1 MASYHLTAKIGKKGK
16 AAAHAAY
23 IAREGKYSGR
33 DRYEDLEAT
42 ASGNMPE
49 WAAHNA
55 AHFWQA
61 ADDHERVNGS
71 AYREI
76 EVALPR
82 ELTPGQRLKLVQ
94 EFIEQELGDKHAYQF
109 AIHTP
114 KAALEK
120 DDQPHAHIMYSER
133 IRDGIA
139 RDPAHYFKRYNAKNP
154 EKGGAKKFSGG
165 KHTNE
170 LKAELLGLRERWAA
184 MQNKHLEK
192 HGHNER
198 VDHRSLKDQ
207 GIDREPEKHLG
218 AIGVNRLNVHDISAL
233 LERRAAEGEQERA
246 RREVS
251 LIDLSGDLKRA
262 KAERTGQQEAALA
275 LAAQAMEKF
284 KAKHEQERKA
294 KAENLAQSL
303 DSYKPAFD
311 EIKKKIIAEGVNPEQ
326 RPLILDEIKKLLVK
340 RIESGEAPRLYQAKE
355 TADTAQPT
363 KQPQPALNPEPPK
376 DKLAEQTLSRLI
388 EEERLAWR
396 KNEETRLLD
405 EAEKSRQT
413 AWKIKA
419 KEPKKPLLGLF
430 ATDQWKTD
438 VAFWERNLQDEIDK
452 HHACKKQA
460 QDAIAGKSEKENWQ
474 RVAFHEKAEQ
484 RLKTEHP
491 ELAKALM
498 EQRQA
503 EQQKTA
509 LATAKATADKAAD
522 KAVADFKV
530 VAAKREGKSLGYGDS
545 GKQWGALPDELKAA
559 IESFNKQPTPARG
572 VELERMRENFKREP
586 DAAEKLTQ
594 QMEQGKVRGVVR

>member
-23 IAREGKYSGR
+23 ISREGSYSGR

-55 AHFWQA
+55 AHFWTA
-61 ADDHERVNGS
+61 ADEHERSNGS

-82 ELTPGQRLKLVQ
+82 ELTPAQRLELVQ

-120 DDQPHAHIMYSER
+120 NDQPHAHIMYSER

-139 RDPAHYFKRYNAKNP
+139 RDPEHYFKRYNAKNP

-165 KHTNE
+165 KRSKE
-170 LKAELLGLRERWAA
+170 LKAELLGLRERWAEV
-184 MQNKHLEK
+184 QNKHLEK
-192 HGHNER
+192 HGYNDR

-218 AIGVNRLNVHDISAL
+218 AIGVNRLNPHAISAL
-233 LERRAAEGEQERA
+233 LERRAAEGELERA
-246 RREVS
+246 RSEVS
-251 LIDLSGDLKRA
+251 LIDLSGDL
-262 KAERTGQQEAALA
+262 E
-275 LAAQAMEKF
+275 
-284 KAKHEQERKA
+284 KA
-294 KAENLAQSL
+294 KADRLDESL
-303 DSYKPAFD
+303 KSYQPLFD
-311 EIKKKIIAEGVNPEQ
+311 AADKKAAEEGHSE
-326 RPLILDEIKKLLVK
+326 RDRALILEQVK
-340 RIESGEAPRLYQAKE
+340 EGLIQAIESGVMPRINKKTRFE
-355 TADTAQPT
+355 MDTKAASVQH
-363 KQPQPALNPEPPK
+363 PEER
-376 DKLAEQTLSRLI
+376 AEQTLSQLI

-396 KNEETRLLD
+396 KNEETRLL
-405 EAEKSRQT
+405 EAAEKSRQA

-419 KEPKKPLLGLF
+419 QEPKKPLFGLY
-430 ATDQWKTD
+430 ATDPWKAEF
-438 VAFWERNLQDEIDK
+438 AFWERALQDEIDQY
-452 HHACKKQA
+452 HACKKQA
-460 QDAIAGKSEKENWQ
+460 QDALAGQSEKEPWQ

-484 RLKTEHP
+484 RLKNDHP
-491 ELAKALM
+491 ELAKALL

-503 EQQKTA
+503 EQQKAA
-509 LATAKATADKAAD
+509 LATAKAAADKAAD
-522 KAVADFKV
+522 KAVAGFK
-530 VAAKREGKSLGYGDS
+530 ALALKREGQFLGYGDS
-545 GKQWGALPDELKAA
+545 GKQWSALPDEQKAA
-559 IESFNKQPTPARG
+559 IENFNKQPATAR
-572 VELERMRENFKREP
+572 VIELERMREHFKREP

-594 QMEQGKVRGVVR
+594 QLEQGKNRGFKR

>member
-61 ADDHERVNGS
+61 ADEHERVNGS

-82 ELTPGQRLKLVQ
+82 ELTPGQRLELVQ

-139 RDPAHYFKRYNAKNP
+139 RDPEQYFKRYNAKNP

-165 KHTNE
+165 KRANE
-170 LKAELLGLRERWAA
+170 LKAELLGLRERWAEV
-184 MQNKHLEK
+184 QNKHLEK

-207 GIDREPEKHLG
+207 GIDREPEKHFG
-218 AIGVNRLNVHDISAL
+218 AIGVSRLNTHDISTL
-233 LERRAAEGEQERA
+233 LERRAAEGELERA
-246 RREVS
+246 QREVS
-251 LIDLSGDLKRA
+251 IIDLSGDLKRA
-262 KAERTGQQEAALA
+262 KAERTDQQEAAR
-275 LAAQAMEKF
+275 AMKKF

-294 KAENLAQSL
+294 KAESLAQSL

-340 RIESGEAPRLYQAKE
+340 RIESGEAPRIYQAKE
-355 TADTAQPT
+355 TEAAAQPT

-376 DKLAEQTLSRLI
+376 DKLAEQTLSLFI
-388 EEERLAWR
+388 EEERFAWR
-396 KNEETRLLD
+396 REEEARLLK
-405 EAEKSRQT
+405 EAEKIRQ
-413 AWKIKA
+413 ASWKLKA
-419 KEPKKPLLGLF
+419 EEPKKPLLGLY
-430 ATDQWKTD
+430 ATDTWKYNIA
-438 VAFWERNLQDEIDK
+438 VWERDLQHKIDDF
-452 HHACKKQA
+452 HAHKKQA
-460 QDAIAGKSEKENWQ
+460 QDAIAGKSEKEHWQ

-491 ELAKALM
+491 ELAKALL

-503 EQQKTA
+503 EQQKAA
-509 LATAKATADKAAD
+509 LATAKAVADKAAD
-522 KAVADFKV
+522 KVVADFK
-530 VAAKREGKSLGYGDS
+530 ALATKREDKFLGYGDS
-545 GKQWGALPDELKAA
+545 GKQWGALPDELKSA
-559 IESFNKQPTPARG
+559 IENFNKQPITARG
-572 VELERMRENFKREP
+572 MELERIRENFKREP

-594 QMEQGKVRGVVR
+594 QMEQGKVRGFVR

>member
-1 MASYHLTAKIGKKGK
+1 
-16 AAAHAAY
+16 
-23 IAREGKYSGR
+23 
-33 DRYEDLEAT
+33 
-42 ASGNMPE
+42 MPE

-55 AHFWQA
+55 AYFWTA
-61 ADDHERVNGS
+61 ADEHERVNGS

-82 ELTPGQRLKLVQ
+82 ELTTSQRLELVQ
-94 EFIEQELGDKHAYQF
+94 AFIEQELGDKHAYQF

-120 DDQPHAHIMYSER
+120 DDQPHAHLMYSER

-139 RDPAHYFKRYNAKNP
+139 RDPEHYFKRYNAKKP

-165 KHTNE
+165 KSSKE
-170 LKAELLGLRERWAA
+170 LKAELLDLRERWADL
-184 MQNKHLEK
+184 QNAHLEK
-192 HGHNER
+192 HGHNDR

-218 AIGVNRLNVHDISAL
+218 AIGVSRLNAHDISAL
-233 LERRAAEGEQERA
+233 LERRAAEGELERA
-246 RREVS
+246 RHEVS
-251 LIDLSGDLKRA
+251 IINLSGDLKRA
-262 KAERTGQQEAALA
+262 KAES
-275 LAAQAMEKF
+275 
-284 KAKHEQERKA
+284 
-294 KAENLAQSL
+294 LAQSL

-355 TADTAQPT
+355 AEAAAQPT
-363 KQPQPALNPEPPK
+363 KQSQPVLNPDPPK
-376 DKLAEQTLSRLI
+376 DKLAEQALSRLI
-388 EEERLAWR
+388 EDERLAWR
-396 KNEETRLLD
+396 KNEETKLLD
-405 EAEKSRQT
+405 EAENSRQA
-413 AWKIKA
+413 AWKIEA
-419 KEPKKPLLGLF
+419 KEPKKLLGLF

-438 VAFWERNLQDEIDK
+438 VAFWERNLQDEINK
-452 HHACKKQA
+452 HHERKKQA
-460 QDAIAGKSEKENWQ
+460 QDAIAGKSEKEHWQ
-474 RVAFHEKAEQ
+474 RVVFHEKAEQ

-503 EQQKTA
+503 EQQKAA
-509 LATAKATADKAAD
+509 LATAKAAADKAAD
-522 KAVADFKV
+522 KAVADFKAL
-530 VAAKREGKSLGYGDS
+530 AAKREGKSLGYGDS
-545 GKQWGALPDELKAA
+545 GKQWGALPDELKTT
-559 IESFNKQPTPARG
+559 IENFNKQPITARS

-594 QMEQGKVRGVVR
+594 QLEQGKVRGFVR

>member
-33 DRYEDLEAT
+33 DRYEDLETT

-55 AHFWQA
+55 THFWQA
-61 ADDHERVNGS
+61 ADEHERINGS
-71 AYREI
+71 SYREI

-82 ELTPGQRLKLVQ
+82 EPTPSQRMELVG
-94 EFIEQELGDKHAYQF
+94 EFIEHEIGDKHAYQF

-120 DDQPHAHIMYSER
+120 DDQPHAHLMYSER
-133 IRDGIA
+133 IRDGIE
-139 RDPAHYFKRYNAKNP
+139 RDPAQYFKRYNAKKP
-154 EKGGAKKFSGG
+154 EQGGAKKFSGG
-165 KHTNE
+165 KSANE
-170 LKAELLGLRERWAA
+170 LKAELLGLRERWATL
-184 MQNKHLEK
+184 QNTHLEK
-192 HGHNER
+192 HGHNDR

-218 AIGVNRLNVHDISAL
+218 AIGVNRLNAHAISAL
-233 LERRAAEGEQERA
+233 LERRAAEGELERA
-246 RREVS
+246 QREVS
-251 LIDLSGDLKRA
+251 IIDLSGDLKKA
-262 KAERTGQQEAALA
+262 KAER
-275 LAAQAMEKF
+275 
-284 KAKHEQERKA
+284 
-294 KAENLAQSL
+294 
-303 DSYKPAFD
+303 
-311 EIKKKIIAEGVNPEQ
+311 
-326 RPLILDEIKKLLVK
+326 LDESLKSYQPLFDSAAKKAAEDGFNESELDLFQALFKEDVMQN
-340 RIESGEAPRLYQAKE
+340 IESGVMPRINKKTRLEIDAIAKS
-355 TADTAQPT
+355 AQQPEERPIITPPNPT
-363 KQPQPALNPEPPK
+363 KKPEPPK
-376 DKLAEQTLSRLI
+376 DRLAEQTLNQLI

-396 KNEETRLLD
+396 KNEETRLLE
-405 EAEKSRQT
+405 EAEKSRQA
-413 AWKIKA
+413 AWKIKS

-438 VAFWERNLQDEIDK
+438 VAFWERNLQDEIDQ
-452 HHACKKQA
+452 HHEYKRQA
-460 QDAIAGKSEKENWQ
+460 QDAIDGKSEKEHWQ
-474 RVAFHEKAEQ
+474 RVAFHERAEQ

-491 ELAKALM
+491 ELANALL

-503 EQQKTA
+503 EQQKAA
-509 LATAKATADKAAD
+509 LATAKAAADKAAD
-522 KAVADFKV
+522 KAVADFKAL
-530 VAAKREGKSLGYGDS
+530 AAKRESKSLGYGDS

-559 IESFNKQPTPARG
+559 IESFNKQQTPARG

>member
-42 ASGNMPE
+42 SSGNMPE

-55 AHFWQA
+55 AHFWTA
-61 ADDHERVNGS
+61 ADEHERVNGS

-82 ELTPGQRLKLVQ
+82 ELTPAQRLKLVQ
-94 EFIEQELGDKHAYQF
+94 EFIEQELGDKYAYQF

-114 KAALEK
+114 QAALEK

-133 IRDGIA
+133 IRDGID
-139 RDPAHYFKRYNAKNP
+139 RDPEHYFKRYNAKNP

-165 KHTNE
+165 KSSKE
-170 LKAELLGLRERWAA
+170 LKAELLGLRERWATL
-184 MQNKHLEK
+184 QNAHLEK
-192 HGHNER
+192 HGHNDR

-207 GIDREPEKHLG
+207 GINREPEKHFG
-218 AIGVNRLNVHDISAL
+218 AIGVNRLNAHDISAL
-233 LERRAAEGEQERA
+233 LERRAAEGELERA
-246 RREVS
+246 WHEVS
-251 LIDLSGDLKRA
+251 IINLSGDLKRA
-262 KAERTGQQEAALA
+262 KAERTDQQEAALA

-294 KAENLAQSL
+294 KAESLAQSL

-311 EIKKKIIAEGVNPEQ
+311 EIKKTIIAEGVNPEQ

-355 TADTAQPT
+355 TADAAQPT
-363 KQPQPALNPEPPK
+363 KQPQPALNPESPK

-396 KNEETRLLD
+396 KNEETKLLD
-405 EAEKSRQT
+405 EAEKSRQ
-413 AWKIKA
+413 AVWKIKA

-452 HHACKKQA
+452 HHECKKQA
-460 QDAIAGKSEKENWQ
+460 QDAIAGKSEKEHWQ

-491 ELAKALM
+491 ELAKALI

-503 EQQKTA
+503 EQQKAA
-509 LATAKATADKAAD
+509 LATAKAEADKAAD
-522 KAVADFKV
+522 KAVSDFKA
-530 VAAKREGKSLGYGDS
+530 VATKREGKFFGYGDS
-545 GKQWGALPDELKAA
+545 GKQWGALSDELKAA
-559 IESFNKQPTPARG
+559 IENFNKQPTTARG
-572 VELERMRENFKREP
+572 VELKRMRENFKREP

-594 QMEQGKVRGVVR
+594 QLEQGKNRGFVR

>member
-23 IAREGKYSGR
+23 IARDGKYSGR

-61 ADDHERVNGS
+61 ADEHERANGS

-82 ELTPGQRLKLVQ
+82 ELTPGQRLELVQ
-94 EFIEQELGDKHAYQF
+94 ELIEQELGDKHAYQF

-133 IRDGIA
+133 IRDGIE
-139 RDPAHYFKRYNAKNP
+139 RDPEHYFKRYNAKNT

-165 KHTNE
+165 KSLKE
-170 LKAELLGLRERWAA
+170 LKAELLGLRERWATL
-184 MQNKHLEK
+184 QNAHLEK
-192 HGHNER
+192 YGHNER

-218 AIGVNRLNVHDISAL
+218 AIGVSRLNTHDISAL
-233 LERRAAEGEQERA
+233 LERRAAEGELERA
-246 RREVS
+246 QREVS
-251 LIDLSGDLKRA
+251 IIDLSGDLKKA
-262 KAERTGQQEAALA
+262 KAER
-275 LAAQAMEKF
+275 
-284 KAKHEQERKA
+284 
-294 KAENLAQSL
+294 
-303 DSYKPAFD
+303 
-311 EIKKKIIAEGVNPEQ
+311 
-326 RPLILDEIKKLLVK
+326 LDESLKSYQPLFDSVAKKAADDGFNESELDLFQELFK
-340 RIESGEAPRLYQAKE
+340 ERLIQNIESGVMPRINKKTRFEIDAIAKS
-355 TADTAQPT
+355 AKQPEERSIIT
-363 KQPQPALNPEPPK
+363 PPQPAEKSEPPK
-376 DKLAEQTLSRLI
+376 DKLAEQALSRLI

-396 KNEETRLLD
+396 KNEETRLLE
-405 EAEKSRQT
+405 EAEKSRQA

-419 KEPKKPLLGLF
+419 KEPKKPLLGLY
-430 ATDQWKTD
+430 ATDKWKTD
-438 VAFWERNLQDEIDK
+438 VAFWERNLQNEIDK
-452 HHACKKQA
+452 HNACKKQA
-460 QDAIAGKSEKENWQ
+460 QDTVAGKSEKEHWQ
-474 RVAFHEKAEQ
+474 RVAFYEKAEQ
-484 RLKTEHP
+484 RLKAEHP
-491 ELAKALM
+491 ELAKALL

-509 LATAKATADKAAD
+509 LATAKVATDKAAD
-522 KAVADFKV
+522 KAVAGFKALAV
-530 VAAKREGKSLGYGDS
+530 KREGKSLGYGDS
-545 GKQWGALPDELKAA
+545 GKQWGALPDELKTT
-559 IESFNKQPTPARG
+559 IENFNKQPFTARG

-594 QMEQGKVRGVVR
+594 QLEQGKNRGFVR

>member
-23 IAREGKYSGR
+23 IAREGKYRGR
-33 DRYEDLEAT
+33 NRYEDIEAT
-42 ASGNMPE
+42 ASGNMPA
-49 WAAHNA
+49 WAANNA
-55 AHFWQA
+55 AHFWTA
-61 ADDHERVNGS
+61 ADEHERVNGS

-82 ELTPGQRLKLVQ
+82 ELTPAQRLELVQ
-94 EFIEQELGDKHAYQF
+94 EFIEQEIGDKHAYQF

-120 DDQPHAHIMYSER
+120 EDQPHAHIMYSER

-139 RDPAHYFKRYNAKNP
+139 SDPDHYFKRYNAKNP

-165 KHTNE
+165 KSSKE
-170 LKAELLGLRERWAA
+170 LKAELLGLRERWAEV
-184 MQNKHLEK
+184 QNKHLEK
-192 HGHNER
+192 HGHNDR

-207 GIDREPEKHLG
+207 GIDREPEKHFG
-218 AIGVNRLNVHDISAL
+218 AIGVNRLNAHDISAL
-233 LERRAAEGEQERA
+233 LERRAAEGELERA
-246 RREVS
+246 RHEVS
-251 LIDLSGDLKRA
+251 IINLSGDLKRA
-262 KAERTGQQEAALA
+262 KAES
-275 LAAQAMEKF
+275 
-284 KAKHEQERKA
+284 
-294 KAENLAQSL
+294 LAQSL

-311 EIKKKIIAEGVNPEQ
+311 DMKKKIIADGVNQEQ
-326 RPLILDEIKKLLVK
+326 RPLILNEIKKLLVK
-340 RIESGEAPRLYQAKE
+340 RIESGEAPRIYKGKE
-355 TADTAQPT
+355 TEAAAQPT

-396 KNEETRLLD
+396 KNEETRLLE
-405 EAEKSRQT
+405 EAEKSRQV

-419 KEPKKPLLGLF
+419 KEPKKPLLGLY
-430 ATDQWKTD
+430 ATDKWKTD

-491 ELAKALM
+491 ELAKALI

-503 EQQKTA
+503 EQQKSA
-509 LATAKATADKAAD
+509 LATAKAAADKVAD
-522 KAVADFKV
+522 KAVADFK
-530 VAAKREGKSLGYGDS
+530 ALATKREGKFLGYGDS
-545 GKQWGALPDELKAA
+545 GKKWGALSDELKAV
-559 IESFNKQPTPARG
+559 IENFNKQPATARG
-572 VELERMRENFKREP
+572 VELERMRESFKREP
-586 DAAEKLTQ
+586 GAAEKLTKQ
-594 QMEQGKVRGVVR
+594 LEQGKERGFDH

>member
-61 ADDHERVNGS
+61 ADEHERVNGS

-82 ELTPGQRLKLVQ
+82 ELTPAQRLELVQ
-94 EFIEQELGDKHAYQF
+94 EFIEQELGDQHAYQF

-139 RDPAHYFKRYNAKNP
+139 RDPEHYFKRYNAKNP
-154 EKGGAKKFSGG
+154 EQGGAKKFSGG
-165 KHTNE
+165 KHKNE
-170 LKAELLGLRERWAA
+170 LKAELLGLRERWAEL
-184 MQNKHLEK
+184 QNAHLEK
-192 HGHNER
+192 HGHNDR

-207 GIDREPEKHLG
+207 GSDREPEKHLG
-218 AIGVNRLNVHDISAL
+218 AIGVNRLNAHDISAL
-233 LERRAAEGEQERA
+233 LERRSAEGELERA
-246 RREVS
+246 QREVS
-251 LIDLSGDLKRA
+251 IIDLSGDLKKA
-262 KAERTGQQEAALA
+262 KAER
-275 LAAQAMEKF
+275 
-284 KAKHEQERKA
+284 
-294 KAENLAQSL
+294 
-303 DSYKPAFD
+303 
-311 EIKKKIIAEGVNPEQ
+311 
-326 RPLILDEIKKLLVK
+326 LDESLKSYQPLFDSAAKKAAEDGFNESELDLFQALFKEDVMQN
-340 RIESGEAPRLYQAKE
+340 IESGVMPRINKKTRLEIDAIAKS
-355 TADTAQPT
+355 AQQPEERPIITPPNPT
-363 KQPQPALNPEPPK
+363 KKPEPPK
-376 DKLAEQTLSRLI
+376 DRLAEQTLNQLI

-396 KNEETRLLD
+396 KNEETRLLE
-405 EAEKSRQT
+405 EAEKSRQA

-438 VAFWERNLQDEIDK
+438 VAFWERNLQDEIDQ
-452 HHACKKQA
+452 HHEYKRQA
-460 QDAIAGKSEKENWQ
+460 QDAIDGKSEKEHWQ
-474 RVAFHEKAEQ
+474 RVAFHERAEQ

-491 ELAKALM
+491 ELANALL

-503 EQQKTA
+503 EQQKAA

-530 VAAKREGKSLGYGDS
+530 LAIKRESKSLGYGNS
-545 GKQWGALPDELKAA
+545 GQQWGALPDELKAA
-559 IESFNKQPTPARG
+559 IENFNKQPVTARG

-594 QMEQGKVRGVVR
+594 QLEQGKNRGFVR

>member
-1 MASYHLTAKIGKKGK
+1 MASCHCTVKVGGKGK
-16 AAAHAAY
+16 AAAHSSY
-23 IAREGKYSGR
+23 IVREGKYSGR

-55 AHFWQA
+55 AHFWNA
-61 ADDHERVNGS
+61 ADEYERANG
-71 AYREI
+71 ATYREI

-82 ELTPGQRLKLVQ
+82 ELTAEQRRELVEYFIKQ
-94 EFIEQELGDKHAYQF
+94 EIGENHAYQW

-120 DDQPHAHIMYSER
+120 GEQPHAHIMYSER
-133 IRDGIA
+133 TIDGID
-139 RDPAHYFKRYNAKNP
+139 RDPDQYFKRYNGKSP
-154 EKGGAKKFSGG
+154 GKGGCKKDSAG
-165 KHTNE
+165 TDE
-170 LKAELLGLRERWAA
+170 RLQATRQRWADV
-184 MQNKHLEK
+184 QNTHLER
-192 HGHNER
+192 HGHDAR

-218 AIGVNRLNVHDISAL
+218 GLGVRKTNQNDISAL

-262 KAERTGQQEAALA
+262 KEERTDQQEAALA

-294 KAENLAQSL
+294 KAESLAQSL

-355 TADTAQPT
+355 TADAAQPT

-376 DKLAEQTLSRLI
+376 DKLAEQTLSRFI

-396 KNEETRLLD
+396 KNEETKLLD
-405 EAEKSRQT
+405 EAENSRQAT
-413 AWKIKA
+413 WKIKA
-419 KEPKKPLLGLF
+419 KEPKKLLGLF

-460 QDAIAGKSEKENWQ
+460 QDAIAGKSEKEHWQ

-491 ELAKALM
+491 ELAKALL

-509 LATAKATADKAAD
+509 LATAKAAADKAAD
-522 KAVADFKV
+522 KAVADFKAL
-530 VAAKREGKSLGYGDS
+530 AAKREGKSFGYGDS

-572 VELERMRENFKREP
+572 VVLERMRENFKREP
-586 DAAEKLTQ
+586 DAAEKLIKQ
-594 QMEQGKVRGVVR
+594 LEQGKNRGFVRY